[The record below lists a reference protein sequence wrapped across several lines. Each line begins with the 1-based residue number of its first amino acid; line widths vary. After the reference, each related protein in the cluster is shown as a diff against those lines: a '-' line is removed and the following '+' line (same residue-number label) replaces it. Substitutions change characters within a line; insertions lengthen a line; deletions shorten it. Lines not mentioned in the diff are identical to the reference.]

1 MWFVK
6 PLLSVGR
13 FVISIFAF
21 VVSRRNL
28 VSNNDIIIFMTPQ
41 DWAALILSI
50 ASIFAIVAGGI
61 KWLVKHY
68 LNELKPN
75 SGSSLKDAVNRLEAR
90 QNEADVLRKE
100 LNRKLDHM
108 YDILI
113 DFIASQNAK
122 KPRSKTKD

>member
-1 MWFVK
+1 MI
-6 PLLSVGR
+6 L
-13 FVISIFAF
+13 
-21 VVSRRNL
+21 
-28 VSNNDIIIFMTPQ
+28 MTLQ

-75 SGSSLKDAVNRLEAR
+75 SGSSLKDAVNRLEER
-90 QNEADVLRKE
+90 QNEADLLRKE
-100 LNRKLDHM
+100 MNRKMDHM

-113 DFIASQNAK
+113 DFIASQNSK
-122 KPRSKTKD
+122 KSRATKTKD